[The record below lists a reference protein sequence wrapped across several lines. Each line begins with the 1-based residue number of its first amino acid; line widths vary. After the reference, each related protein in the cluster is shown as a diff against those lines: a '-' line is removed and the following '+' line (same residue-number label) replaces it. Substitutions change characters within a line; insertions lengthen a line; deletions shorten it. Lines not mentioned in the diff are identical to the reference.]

1 MAINF
6 PNSPTSGDIFGNFTY
21 DSSIPGW
28 RKTPE
33 NSASLPAGTIVQW
46 PGATAPANWLLCQ
59 GQAVSRTTYAS
70 LFAAIGVQYGAGD
83 GTTTFNLPNLK
94 GRVAVGLDSSQT
106 EFDTLG
112 ETGGA
117 KTHTLLSAEMPSHTH
132 TGTTVSGGAHT
143 HTGTTSTNGD
153 HTHQIHEEYGATGN
167 SGYYPGNGYYAQ
179 IANWNAGTQYL
190 TSWPINS
197 AGNHNHT
204 FTTDSS
210 GAHTHT
216 FTTDSTGSGGAHNN
230 LQPYIVLN
238 YIIKTSAGITSGD
251 SELAT
256 RVGVTETNIAVRP
269 LSPNLIHNGDMAIA
283 QRGTSFSFG
292 TGGGGRWY
300 GADRFSTQDYTWT
313 SGSNITVSNDT
324 SVYPADTG
332 IYNSYKVATGA
343 TGLTFGTDGFLGIR
357 HVIEGK
363 DLSPYYSKSLV
374 LSFYVRSSLAG
385 TYSMTFDN
393 GNMGLSPAPTR
404 VLQKEYIINS
414 ADTWERKQIVI
425 SMSSATAAG
434 TWDYST
440 GYGMEILWNLGA
452 HSSRTSSTTLD
463 SWSTYGGTPLL
474 NTTTAVQWATGANR
488 TFYIT
493 GIQLEEGTVPT
504 GFHRAT
510 PNSSTEL
517 LTCQRYFTALNS
529 DYVWYNYG
537 VGCTNTT
544 SQSTAIIVLPTEM
557 RIRGTATSSAA
568 TTFGSHIPGIEV
580 IGGTSIAN
588 LNPESKRTVIVT
600 LNHTASGNFGSSR
613 AIFLISNNTTSS
625 YINVNA
631 EF

>member
-6 PNSPTSGDIFGNFTY
+6 PNTPSNGDVNGNFTY

-117 KTHTLLSAEMPSHTH
+117 KTHTLSISEMPSHTH
-132 TGTTVSGGAHT
+132 IQDAHT
-143 HTGTTSTNGD
+143 HI
-153 HTHQIHEEYGATGN
+153 QN
-167 SGYYPGNGYYAQ
+167 S
-179 IANWNAGTQYL
+179 
-190 TSWPINS
+190 
-197 AGNHNHT
+197 HNHT
-204 FTTDSS
+204 QDPHSHSLGGTLISSFVGYGQNSPINGNATNPSS
-210 GAHTHT
+210 GGVNS
-216 FTTDSTGSGGAHNN
+216 TTATNQATTATNQNTTATNQNTGGGQAHNN

-292 TGGGGRWY
+292 SGGGSRWY

-324 SVYPADTG
+324 SVYPTGTG

-343 TGLTFGTDGFLGIR
+343 TGLTFGTDGFLAIR
-357 HVIEGK
+357 HVIEGR

-404 VLQKEYIINS
+404 VFQKEYTIDS

-425 SMSSATAAG
+425 DMSSATASG
-434 TWDYST
+434 TWNFSN
-440 GYGMEILWNLGA
+440 GYGLEILWSLGA
-452 HSSRTSSTTLD
+452 HSSRTSSAALN
-463 SWSTYGGTPLL
+463 SWATYGGTPLL
-474 NTTTAVQWATGANR
+474 NTTTAVQWAAGANR
-488 TFYIT
+488 TFYVT
-493 GIQLEEGTVPT
+493 GVQLEEGTIPT
-504 GFHRAT
+504 GFHRTNPTMAG
-510 PNSSTEL
+510 EL
-517 LTCQRYFTALNS
+517 LTCQRYFTAINS

-537 VGCTNTT
+537 SGCTNST
-544 SQSTAIIVLPTEM
+544 SQSSGVINFPTEM

-568 TTFGSHIPGIEV
+568 STFGSHIPGIEV
-580 IGGTSIAN
+580 SAGSSIGN
-588 LNPESKRTVIVT
+588 LNPESPRTLIFT
-600 LNHTASGNFGSSR
+600 LNHNSSGNFGSSR
-613 AIFLISNNTTSS
+613 ACFIISNNTTSS
-625 YINVNA
+625 YVYVNA